1 MTCPCAPPPARC
13 RICRADGLHAVLC
26 MGDQPLA
33 NALRDPASPDMPE
46 VRYPL
51 HLLFCERCATLQV
64 AETVDPGLLFG
75 RVYAYHS
82 SVNRPYVAQEH
93 ALADSLVD
101 GLGLGPDDVVLEV
114 GSNDGY
120 LLGRYVERGVR
131 AVGVDPA
138 TNLAELAAA
147 KGVEAAVGFFDADVP
162 ELLGIAG
169 QARVVHANN
178 VLAHVANFHGVMAG
192 IREALAPDG
201 IALVESPYL
210 AHLVGSTQFD
220 TIYHE
225 HLFYWSALAFS
236 RAVRVAGLA
245 VVDAERIPSHCGS
258 LRLWL
263 TRQGV
268 RQPTDRLA
276 ALLRQ
281 ERQRGLDRPAFYR
294 DFAERVDQL
303 RARLRQVLCDL
314 ASEGN
319 TVDAYGAAAKGTVL
333 LNAVGLPA
341 GLVRRVYDNT
351 PFKQGLLMPGVHVPI
366 VPPEELAVDPP
377 DVVLLLAWNFAD
389 AIVAQHPDY
398 LAGGGAWL
406 VPNPHP
412 RLITAEGE
420 QAL

>member
-1 MTCPCAPPPARC
+1 MTCPCAPPPATC
-13 RICRADGLHAVLC
+13 RVCAADGLHAVLC

-33 NALRDPASPDMPE
+33 NALRDPAQPDAPE
-46 VRYPL
+46 ARYPL
-51 HLLFCERCATLQV
+51 HLLFCERCATVQV
-64 AETVDPGLLFG
+64 AETVEPDLLFG
-75 RVYAYHS
+75 HTYAYHS
-82 SVNRPYVAQEH
+82 SVNGPYVAQEH
-93 ALADSLVD
+93 ALADQLVAT
-101 GLGLGPDDVVLEV
+101 LGLGPDDVVLEV

-120 LLGRYVERGVR
+120 LLGRYAHHGVR

-138 TNLAELAAA
+138 KNLAELAAA
-147 KGVEAAVGFFDADVP
+147 KGVEVAVGFFDADVP
-162 ELLGIAG
+162 ELLGVAG
-169 QARVVHANN
+169 QARLVHANN

-192 IREALAPDG
+192 IAAALAPDG
-201 IALVESPYL
+201 VALVESPYL
-210 AHLVGSTQFD
+210 AHLVASTQYD

-225 HLFYWSALAFS
+225 HLFYWSALAFT
-236 RAVRVAGLA
+236 RAVRRAGLA

-268 RQPTDRLA
+268 RQPTDRLGQ
-276 ALLRQ
+276 LLAQ
-281 ERQRGLDRPAFYR
+281 ERERGMDRPAFYR
-294 DFAERVDQL
+294 DFAQRVDQL
-303 RARLRQVLCDL
+303 RGRLRHVV
-314 ASEGN
+314 AGMAAEGR

-341 GLVRRVYDNT
+341 GTVRRVYDNT

-366 VPPEELAVDPP
+366 VAPDELAVDPP
-377 DVVLLLAWNFAD
+377 DVVLLLAWNFAE
-389 AIVAQHPDY
+389 AITAQHPGY

-406 VPNPHP
+406 VPNPYP